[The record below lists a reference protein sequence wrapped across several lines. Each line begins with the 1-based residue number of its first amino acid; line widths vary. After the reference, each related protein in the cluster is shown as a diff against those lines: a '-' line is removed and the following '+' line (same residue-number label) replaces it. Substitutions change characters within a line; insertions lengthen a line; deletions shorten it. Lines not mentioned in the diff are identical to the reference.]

1 MVDLSPDSEEHRIAI
16 ATDPHLRLML
26 TLVSFERTFD
36 EMGTSP
42 DFKTVCS

>member
-36 EMGTSP
+36 EMGTPRDIFYMWS
-42 DFKTVCS
+42 